1 MSRKKNKIV
10 LNMKRTRIVIIAI
23 VIVLVSAG
31 FLYYNNMISEKFSS
45 LENDYNSKLGAAEQ
59 SFLAKQEQLKKDYTT
74 QINYIDTQLKNTQS
88 EYQKK
93 ISSLASAVSTLENK
107 SASDINLL
115 QQQIKDIN
123 IQSADFSAIV
133 NDVLQGVVSIST
145 DLGQGSG
152 AIITSNGYIITNYHV
167 IEDAT
172 IIRALTYDKG
182 IYTATLIGSD
192 INKDISVL
200 KISGSFV
207 ALQFDDSS
215 TVKIGEKVIALGNPA
230 GLSFTV
236 TEGIVSA
243 FRTSGGIKY
252 IQTDVPINPGN
263 SGGPLVNKEGK
274 IVGIN
279 NMKVRG
285 FEGLGFA
292 IEANTVKS
300 SVNGILTANNL
311 TTIV

>member
-1 MSRKKNKIV
+1 MSGKKNKIV

>member
-1 MSRKKNKIV
+1 MSGKTSKTQKRKI
-10 LNMKRTRIVIIAI
+10 MIVIAI
-23 VIVLVSAG
+23 ILLSAG
-31 FLYYNNMISEKFSS
+31 FIYYNFLIIEKFSE
-45 LENDYNSKLGAAEQ
+45 LQKDYNEKLIAAE
-59 SFLAKQEQLKKDYTT
+59 ETLKKDYTA
-74 QINYIDTQLKNTQS
+74 QIGYLDTQLKNTQS
-88 EYQKK
+88 EYSKK

-107 SASDINLL
+107 SASDISLL

-133 NDVLQGVVSIST
+133 GDVLQGVVSVGT
-145 DLGQGSG
+145 DVGQGSG
-152 AIITSNGYIITNYHV
+152 AIITADGYIVTNYHV
-167 IEDAT
+167 IEGAS

-182 IYTATLIGSD
+182 TYTATLIGSD
-192 INKDISVL
+192 SAKDISVL
-200 KISGSFV
+200 KISGSFQS
-207 ALQFDDSS
+207 LSFDDSS

-263 SGGPLVNKEGK
+263 SGGPLVNIKGK
-274 IVGIN
+274 IIGIN

-292 IEANTVKS
+292 IESNTVKS
-300 SVNGILTANNL
+300 AVNSILLANNL
-311 TTIV
+311 TAIG

>member
-274 IVGIN
+274 IIGIN

-292 IEANTVKS
+292 IESNTVKS
-300 SVNGILTANNL
+300 AVNGILAANNL
-311 TTIV
+311 TAI

>member
-1 MSRKKNKIV
+1 MSRKKNKFAE
-10 LNMKRTRIVIIAI
+10 KRKIILVIAV
-23 VIVLVSAG
+23 VILSLG
-31 FLYYNNMISEKFSS
+31 FIFYNFLILEKFT
-45 LENDYNSKLGAAEQ
+45 EIQKDYNSKLGAAEQ
-59 SFLAKQEQLKKDYTT
+59 SFIAKQEQLKKDYTA
-74 QINYIDTQLKNTQS
+74 QIGYFDTRLKNAQA

-93 ISSLASAVSTLENK
+93 ISTLSDSINALENK
-107 SASDINLL
+107 SSAEFDLL
-115 QQQIKDIN
+115 KSQIKDIN

-133 NDVLQGVVSIST
+133 DDVLQGVVSVST

-152 AIITSNGYIITNYHV
+152 AIITSNGYIVTNYHV

-172 IIRALTYDKG
+172 IIRVLTYDKG
-182 IYTATLIGSD
+182 TYTATLIGSD
-192 INKDISVL
+192 TTKDISVL
-200 KISGSFV
+200 KISGSFKN
-207 ALQFDDSS
+207 LDFSDSAS
-215 TVKIGEKVIALGNPA
+215 VKIGEKVIALGNPA

-263 SGGPLVNKEGK
+263 SGGPLVSKEGK
-274 IVGIN
+274 IIGIN

-292 IEANTVKS
+292 IESNTVKS
-300 SVNGILTANNL
+300 AVNSILLANNL
-311 TTIV
+311 TAIG

>member
-1 MSRKKNKIV
+1 MSGKKNKIV

-274 IVGIN
+274 IIGIN

-292 IEANTVKS
+292 IESNTVKS
-300 SVNGILTANNL
+300 AVNGILAANNL
-311 TTIV
+311 TAIV